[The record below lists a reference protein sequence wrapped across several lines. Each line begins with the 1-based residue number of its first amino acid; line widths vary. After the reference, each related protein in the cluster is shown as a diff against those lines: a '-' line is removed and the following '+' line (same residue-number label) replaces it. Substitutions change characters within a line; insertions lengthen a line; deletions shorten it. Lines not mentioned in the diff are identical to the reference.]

1 VEPESFDWVE
11 PLHEQWGDPLLPVV
25 GPASEAWSY
34 ELLPLERVLSTPP
47 ELQGSGHW
55 ELMAQTEEEHWK
67 EPDLPW

>member
-1 VEPESFDWVE
+1 MESELPDWVA
-11 PLHEQWGDPLLPVV
+11 PLEEQWSDPLLPAV

-34 ELLPLERVLSTPP
+34 ELLPLERVLSIPP

-55 ELMAQTEEEHWK
+55 ELMAPAEEEHWK